1 MNKIKKLIRYILY
14 SPSKLSLAILT
25 RFASII
31 PDKQYLKWLF
41 RIYMGYK
48 LDLKNP
54 KTFSEKLQ
62 WLKLYN
68 RKPDYAQMVDKYE
81 AKKYV
86 ASIIG
91 EEYIIPTL
99 GVWEK
104 FDNIDFDKLPDQFV
118 LKTTHGGGNT
128 GVVICKDKS
137 TLDKDAAKRKLNRS
151 LKSDIYKSLKEWPY
165 KNVAK
170 RIIAEQLIESSERQD
185 LADYKFF
192 CFNGEP
198 KFCQVI
204 AGRESGITTI
214 DWYDKN
220 WIHQDFHEPKNYPF
234 SKEGHTKPSCFEEM
248 LHLASKL
255 SVGQPFLRVDFYE
268 IDNQIKF
275 GELTFFPTSGMG
287 GFEPMEWDHKFGELI
302 ELPLNKN

>member
-1 MNKIKKLIRYILY
+1 MNKSFSNKIKEAIHNPRKLAVYILFQIA
-14 SPSKLSLAILT
+14 PILPD
-25 RFASII
+25 RFYIKI
-31 PDKQYLKWLF
+31 LF
-41 RIYMGYK
+41 RLKMGYK
-48 LDLKNP
+48 LNLDSP
-54 KTFSEKLQ
+54 QTYSEKLQ

-68 RKPDYAQMVDKYE
+68 RKPEYTQMVDKYE

-86 ASIIG
+86 ANIIG

-99 GVWEK
+99 GVWDK
-104 FDNIDFDKLPDQFV
+104 FDDINIDKLPDQFV

-137 TLDKDAAKRKLNRS
+137 TLDRDAAKKKLDRS

-170 RIIAEQLIESSERQD
+170 RIIAEQFIESSERQD

-204 AGRESGITTI
+204 AGRESGTTTI

-287 GFEPMEWDHKFGELI
+287 GFDPMEWDYKFGEWI
-302 ELPLNKN
+302 KLPK